1 MIQTVFLFHSCN
13 VENRRKKLLESSFM
27 LHLLEFLRTSRRR
40 QSSAEDREEA
50 GTLLRARDALSS
62 GVLRQLQGL
71 HDCAGERTVWQVS
84 ASCVCSTSPRS
95 DVRLLRETEL
105 LRERAS
111 ARVFLCQRLCSHE
124 RRFDYSLWSHDRP
137 VGHLGSFLGSH
148 ADTLAVYE
156 GLQFRVQFLTD
167 QNRAR
172 TATSRWIL
180 KGMHF

>member
-1 MIQTVFLFHSCN
+1 MSPVLYTFYAP
-13 VENRRKKLLESSFM
+13 SSGVPPDQQ
-27 LHLLEFLRTSRRR
+27 EAPKQRRR
-40 QSSAEDREEA
+40 QRRSRNFAASAS
-50 GTLLRARDALSS
+50 RDALSS